1 MPPSE
6 ILSDDL
12 VLGMKDRVSLNMGLI
27 DIMVTKSETNRQNC
41 WLKSAKNCWNLSLS
55 VTSREICWSW
65 KTSF

>member
-27 DIMVTKSETNRQNC
+27 DIMVTKSETNQQNC
-41 WLKSAKNCWNLSLS
+41 
-55 VTSREICWSW
+55 
-65 KTSF
+65 